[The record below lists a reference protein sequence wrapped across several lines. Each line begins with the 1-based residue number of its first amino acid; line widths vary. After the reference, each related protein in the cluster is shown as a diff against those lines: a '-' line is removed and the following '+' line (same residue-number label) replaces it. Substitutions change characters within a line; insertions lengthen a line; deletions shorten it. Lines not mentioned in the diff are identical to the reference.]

1 MTNTLEG
8 KVCAIT
14 AGTRGLGRSIA
25 EAYLREGARVVVNG
39 RNETKGAQAVKE
51 MDAGDRLRFVAGDV
65 TQRVHVDN
73 LVDETINH
81 FGQLDVLVL
90 NAGGLNVA
98 APIVDMSDEEW
109 DFELKLN
116 LSHTFWG
123 IRKAFQ
129 HMIPRR
135 YGRIITMSSI
145 EGKLGKAGI
154 AGYAA
159 NKHGIIGLSKAAA
172 QEVGQLGITVNSIC
186 PGIVLTDAFYET
198 GPTTI
203 KSMDLPDLDALAR
216 IYYKDSAIQ
225 RPNTGEE
232 VAAMAVFLA
241 SDIAAGITGSAM
253 NVDGGTSPY

>member
-1 MTNTLEG
+1 MDTLEG

-14 AGTRGLGRSIA
+14 AGTRGIGRSIA
-25 EAYLREGARVVVNG
+25 EAFLKEGASVVVNG
-39 RNETKGAQAVKE
+39 RNETKGLQAVQE
-51 MDAGDRLRFVAGDV
+51 MGAGSQLLFVAGDV
-65 TQRVHVDN
+65 TRRTDVDK
-73 LVDETINH
+73 LIDETIDH
-81 FGQLDVLVL
+81 FGRLDILVL
-90 NAGGLNVA
+90 NAGGVNKTS
-98 APIVDMSDEEW
+98 PIVDMSDEEW
-109 DFELKLN
+109 AFEINFNLN
-116 LSHTFWG
+116 HTFWG

-129 HMIPRR
+129 HMIPRQ

-159 NKHGIIGLSKAAA
+159 NKHGIIGLTKAAA
-172 QEVGQLGITVNSIC
+172 QEVGELGITVNALC
-186 PGIVLTDAFYET
+186 PGIVLTDAFYES
-198 GPTTI
+198 GPLTI
-203 KSMDLPDLDALAR
+203 QSMNLPDLDALAR